1 MERPRW
7 DVYYA
12 LLFECFV
19 LICFCLVVVVVYLLC
34 VYFSGEVARVK
45 GGYGRTGKCMGLG
58 G

>member
-34 VYFSGEVARVK
+34 VYFSGEVARGK
-45 GGYGRTGKCMGLG
+45 GGYGRPGDKC
-58 G
+58 